1 MCVEL
6 GPSGIR
12 LNSISPAGVLTPMIF
27 SATGMDRKT
36 VQAYNTQKARLKG
49 AVLDENDVAKAA
61 LYLASDDSQFVSG
74 VNLVLD
80 GGLNL
85 RSA

>member
-1 MCVEL
+1 MYTASKHALVGLMKNMCVEL

-36 VQAYNTQKARLKG
+36 VQAYNTQKVLIVSKPIKLIGLAYT
-49 AVLDENDVAKAA
+49 AVV
-61 LYLASDDSQFVSG
+61 
-74 VNLVLD
+74 
-80 GGLNL
+80 
-85 RSA
+85 